1 MTESAHRLLIVL
13 PDAAVPGA
21 NGAFQ
26 LSTKTVEGLR
36 AYVAAW
42 PGEVM
47 ALAYEGST
55 AGAAAVSTDVPA
67 SADGLTLVVTN
78 DDAERQKARSGAAV
92 TLAFHDLRA
101 ADLLRHEPHRLV
113 YYAEFPLAERVRVG
127 AMQARTRVDA
137 ARSTLGWL
145 RKGRRLRSM
154 IAESGGVQSNGY
166 PAHLA
171 YGRLSE
177 RPLLYFDTRVSR
189 AQLAERPVTRASL
202 EAKLAESPRL
212 RLGFSGRHTE
222 EKGPAY
228 ALAAHAL
235 VRERG
240 IDATLTFYG
249 EGAQTAALRVQ
260 AAGDD
265 SVTFR
270 GSLPYGTA
278 WVPEVARE
286 IDVMVLPHTQGDPAG
301 TYLEA
306 AALGVPVVSFQNRAF
321 AELSARHGIGWAE
334 PMKNSAALAD
344 RLAHLHE
351 HRDEIV
357 EAGLRGRA
365 FMQEHTFED
374 EFAARIRHLREVGQV

>member
-1 MTESAHRLLIVL
+1 MTVKSQLVVLLADGVIEDSHGVHHL
-13 PDAAVPGA
+13 A
-21 NGAFQ
+21 
-26 LSTKTVEGLR
+26 TKTYEGLCEY
-36 AYVAAW
+36 AKAW
-42 PGEVM
+42 PGEVV
-47 ALAYEGST
+47 AVAPSHRGT
-55 AGAAAVSTDVPA
+55 ADPAVTTRIAAGASAFSLVIADSPEDVQ
-67 SADGLTLVVTN
+67 
-78 DDAERQKARSGAAV
+78 RARRTAAV
-92 TLAFHDLRA
+92 TLALHG
-101 ADLLRHEPHRLV
+101 PHNAYLMDHAPDRLV
-113 YYAEFPLAERVRVG
+113 FTHENPLSERLRMGRV
-127 AMQARTRVDA
+127 QSSTPLQA

-145 RKGRRLRSM
+145 RKAPRLRSM
-154 IAESGGVQSNGY
+154 LARAGGVQSNGY

-171 YGRLSE
+171 VGALNP

-189 AQLAERPVTRASL
+189 AQLAEHPVTRESL

-228 ALAAHAL
+228 ALGAHAL
-235 VRERG
+235 LRGRG

-249 EGAQTAALRVQ
+249 EGAQTAALRAQ

-265 SVTFR
+265 SAIFR

-351 HRDEIV
+351 HREEIV